1 MKLTSTISALALCLL
16 AACNTTPMGTDGGPA
31 SLPIQ
36 ELIGQTQLP
45 PGSRVIHEQSLILGA
60 GDNWVGRLALDV
72 GREPSA
78 AYNFFLDQYQRNG
91 WSLVSASRGKTSLLV
106 FTKPDRSATIEVSE
120 SSVLAGPNLV
130 MTITP
135 RSANSPP
142 SPRPAG
148 PAQGGP
154 AVVTPAA
161 AVSPAKP

>member
-1 MKLTSTISALALCLL
+1 MKHTSTISALALCLL

-31 SLPIQ
+31 ALPIQ

-72 GREPSA
+72 GRDTSP

-91 WSLVSASRGKTSLLV
+91 WSLISASRGKTSLLV
-106 FTKPDRSATIEVSE
+106 FTKPDRSATIELSE
-120 SSVLAGPNLV
+120 GSVLAGSNLV

-135 RSANSPP
+135 RSANTPP
-142 SPRPAG
+142 ATRPSG
-148 PAQGGP
+148 PTA
-154 AVVTPAA
+154 VTPAA
-161 AVSPAKP
+161 PATPARP

>member
-31 SLPIQ
+31 ALPIQ

-72 GREPSA
+72 GRDTSP

-91 WSLVSASRGKTSLLV
+91 WSLISASRGKTSLLV
-106 FTKPDRSATIEVSE
+106 FTKPDRSATIELSE
-120 SSVLAGPNLV
+120 GSVLAGSNLV

-135 RSANSPP
+135 RSANTPP
-142 SPRPAG
+142 ATRPSG
-148 PAQGGP
+148 PTA
-154 AVVTPAA
+154 VTPAA
-161 AVSPAKP
+161 PATPARP

>member
-1 MKLTSTISALALCLL
+1 MKLKTLCALIALCWL
-16 AACNTTPMGTDGGPA
+16 AGCNTTPLGADGGPA
-31 SLPIQ
+31 ALPIQ

-45 PGSRVIHEQSLILGA
+45 PGSRVVHEQSLILGA

-72 GREPSA
+72 GRDTSA
-78 AYNFFLDQYQRNG
+78 SYNFFLDQYQRNG
-91 WSLVSASRGKTSLLV
+91 WSLISASRGKTRLLV